1 MCAAEQGFAPG
12 ELNLGRMYDNGQG
25 APQDYAEAVKW
36 IRKAAKQGDAEA
48 QSHLGAMYAQGHGVQ
63 RDYIRAYTWFNLA
76 AMAGSQRAVN
86 NRDIAAK
93 HMTPDEIAEAQ
104 KLARESQTNKQLPR

>member
-1 MCAAEQGFAPG
+1 
-12 ELNLGRMYDNGQG
+12 
-25 APQDYAEAVKW
+25 VKW
-36 IRKAAKQGDAEA
+36 IRKAAEQSDAEA
-48 QSHLGAMYAQGHGVQ
+48 QSHLGTMYAQGHGVQ

-93 HMTPDEIAEAQ
+93 HMTPAEIAEAQ
-104 KLARESQTNKQLPR
+104 KLARESKTNKQLPQ

>member
-1 MCAAEQGFAPG
+1 M
-12 ELNLGRMYDNGQG
+12 
-25 APQDYAEAVKW
+25 PQDYAEAVKW
-36 IRKAAKQGDAEA
+36 IRKAAEQGDAEA

-86 NRDIAAK
+86 NRDIAAQ
-93 HMTPDEIAEAQ
+93 HMTPAEIAEAQ
-104 KLARESQTNKQLPR
+104 KLARESKTNKQLPQ